1 MSTPTRTG
9 LARALSKLGW
19 CSRAQAAALIS
30 AGRVTVNGKVQRG
43 VEQPVL
49 LSRDILCVDGQL
61 VETQQRMYVAMN
73 KPRGLVTTTH
83 DEQGKPTVMSLLEGS
98 RLPRLVPVGRLD
110 QASEGLLLLTND
122 NSWAATMTD
131 PQHGVVK
138 TYHVQVGSVPD
149 EVALASLRKGVKEGK
164 DLLHA
169 RSVKMLR
176 SGGRTAWLEFRLT
189 EGKNRHIRRMLAA
202 VGCEVQR
209 LIRVQIGPLELGSL
223 GKGEWRELSAEE
235 VLALRGMHS

>member
-43 VEQPVL
+43 VELPVL
-49 LSRDILCVDGQL
+49 LTRDILCVDGQL
-61 VETQQRMYVAMN
+61 VDSQRRVYVAMN
-73 KPRGLVTTTH
+73 KPRGLVTTTQ
-83 DEQGKPTVMSLLEGS
+83 DERGRPTVMSLLEGS
-98 RLPRLVPVGRLD
+98 SLPRLVPVGRLD

-122 NSWAATMTD
+122 NPWAAAMTD
-131 PQHGVVK
+131 PQHGVIK
-138 TYHVQVGSVPD
+138 TYHVQVGSVP
-149 EVALASLRKGVKEGK
+149 EEAALASLRRGVQEGA
-164 DLLHA
+164 DLLRA
-169 RSVKMLR
+169 RSVRLLR

-189 EGKNRHIRRMLAA
+189 EGKNRHIRRMLAT

-209 LIRVQIGPLELGSL
+209 LIRVQIGPLELGTL
-223 GKGEWRELSAEE
+223 GKGEWRELSIEE
-235 VLALRGMHS
+235 AQALQGTHS